1 MYHAGTV
8 GIIGFPNVG
17 KSTLINFLIGEKISI
32 VSEKPQTTRRRIIGI
47 ASEPEFQIVFYD
59 APGIVKSETG
69 INSYLGLEVEDILI
83 MSDVN
88 IVTVSLDLESFELV
102 EETIAK
108 AKKSKKPWLIIANKA
123 DLTEYENR
131 LDKIR
136 ARAKEEGVPF
146 LSVSLKEAQ
155 KKNKK
160 ETRLEILNA
169 IAALL
174 PESPE
179 PLFDPAQFTLE
190 TERSMV
196 AEIIREKCFELLK
209 HEIPYQMAVRVV
221 QFDETKKIPHIYAE
235 ILVGKDNHKSIVIGK
250 AAEMLKQIGMK
261 ARKDIEKLLGS
272 AVYLELKVVHKADWY
287 ENPRLMKEL
296 GYETNKTSR

>member
-8 GIIGFPNVG
+8 GIIGYPNVG

-47 ASEPEFQIVFYD
+47 ATEPTYQIVFYD

-69 INSYLGLEVEDILI
+69 INAFLGLEVQDILQ

-88 IVTVSLDLESFELV
+88 LVTVSLDLTSFEQV

-108 AKKSKKPWLIIANKA
+108 AKDSKKPWMILANKA

-136 ARAKEEGVPF
+136 ARAKEEGVKF
-146 LSVSLKEAQ
+146 IGVSLSEAV

-160 ETRLEILNA
+160 EVRLEILNA
-169 IAALL
+169 IAELL

-179 PLFDPAQFTLE
+179 PLFDAEQFTLE

-209 HEIPYQMAVRVV
+209 HEIPYQMAIRVIK
-221 QFDETKKIPHIYAE
+221 FDETQKIPHIYAE
-235 ILVGKDNHKSIVIGK
+235 ILLSKESHKSIVIGK
-250 AAEMLKQIGMK
+250 GGEMLKNIGMK
-261 ARKDIEKLLGS
+261 SRKDIEKLLGS
-272 AVYLELKVVHKADWY
+272 SVFLDLKVVHKADWF
-287 ENPRLMKEL
+287 ENPSLMKEL
-296 GYETNKTSR
+296 GYETNKTNR